1 MSTAPLDPQT
11 GFDGSGAPLQSLR
24 NLTLALYVLYA
35 VGLFTGLPALIAI
48 IINHVK
54 VDETEGTIYRSHFR
68 WQMRS
73 FWWSLLWACIGWVT
87 AWIGVGFVILAANW
101 IWLLYRLVR
110 GLLNWND
117 GKPMPV

>member
-1 MSTAPLDPQT
+1 MQPGNIEVVPAA
-11 GFDGSGAPLQSLR
+11 DGQQLQSLR
-24 NLTLALYVLYA
+24 NLTLAVYILYA

-54 VDETEGTIYRSHFR
+54 VGDTEGTIYRSHFG

-73 FWWSLLWACIGWVT
+73 FWWSLLWALLGWVT
-87 AWIGVGFVILAANW
+87 VWIGVGFVILGANW
-101 IWLLYRLVR
+101 LWLVYRLVR
-110 GLLNWND
+110 GFLNWND